1 MGHQLGEVC
10 EVRYAFCAC
19 GQSDKVRRIESPG
32 VPRARSAGF
41 RAHVAAGAE
50 RNDFSD
56 LDIGTED
63 ERDLWG
69 GIMTVNVAVRERAD
83 SVALQYA
90 IEPVLESRIHACLG
104 RDGAT
109 KEARRMD
116 AGILEQRVKIR
127 WPNRAHQL
135 IGELVDRGAR
145 ELRCVRRSQLG
156 HMLFP

>member
-1 MGHQLGEVC
+1 
-10 EVRYAFCAC
+10 
-19 GQSDKVRRIESPG
+19 
-32 VPRARSAGF
+32 
-41 RAHVAAGAE
+41 
-50 RNDFSD
+50 
-56 LDIGTED
+56 TED

-83 SVALQYA
+83 SVPLQYA

-116 AGILEQRVKIR
+116 AGILKQRVKIR

-156 HMLFP
+156 HMLFPGLFVGAGKNIDIGELSVGHNRGTGVRRGRRD